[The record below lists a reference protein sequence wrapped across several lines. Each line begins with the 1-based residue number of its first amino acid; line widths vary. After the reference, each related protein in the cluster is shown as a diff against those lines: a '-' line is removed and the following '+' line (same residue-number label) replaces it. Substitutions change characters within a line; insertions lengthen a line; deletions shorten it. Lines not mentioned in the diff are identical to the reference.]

1 MKTLRFISTGLFAVL
16 LSFSIAACGDDE
28 EEDEIPDDPTTENTT
43 QNPTQ
48 DPAPEKSKRL
58 VRIIEEEYSPDGELD
73 DKNTYLLEYDSDGRV
88 TSVIEP
94 GIDGDE
100 DDIYFISYK
109 GNSIT
114 CEELESNTV
123 TFRLSDGKI
132 IWGKEDFYSGY
143 FSYLHDYSYNSSNCL
158 VEATSEIS
166 KATFTWSGDKLVEVY
181 DNYFDYEDEYY
192 SLKYDGKTCK
202 GYNPVIVSLFGYQIM
217 CEANETVWA
226 VTPAQLG
233 LRTNQLPTSMID
245 NWAVSKFTYE
255 LDDDG
260 YLTKCIR
267 VIEGEYEGEYD
278 EYEEKWTEIYKFT
291 WE

>member
-1 MKTLRFISTGLFAVL
+1 
-16 LSFSIAACGDDE
+16 
-28 EEDEIPDDPTTENTT
+28 
-43 QNPTQ
+43 
-48 DPAPEKSKRL
+48 
-58 VRIIEEEYSPDGELD
+58 
-73 DKNTYLLEYDSDGRV
+73 
-88 TSVIEP
+88 
-94 GIDGDE
+94 
-100 DDIYFISYK
+100 
-109 GNSIT
+109 
-114 CEELESNTV
+114 
-123 TFRLSDGKI
+123 
-132 IWGKEDFYSGY
+132 
-143 FSYLHDYSYNSSNCL
+143 
-158 VEATSEIS
+158 
-166 KATFTWSGDKLVEVY
+166 
-181 DNYFDYEDEYY
+181 
-192 SLKYDGKTCK
+192 
-202 GYNPVIVSLFGYQIM
+202 M